1 MSQLFSLVLCAGLV
15 SCNHFRMHF
24 GLMHETCSVHL
35 EPDRMNMIR
44 SITKSDT
51 CVAGVLFLPHPT
63 FPNDKALPSLDVPH
77 TGEARCRCILPY
89 SYAKA
94 L

>member
-1 MSQLFSLVLCAGLV
+1 MMSQLFSLVLCAGLV

-44 SITKSDT
+44 DRCHFPLK
-51 CVAGVLFLPHPT
+51 PT
-63 FPNDKALPSLDVPH
+63 
-77 TGEARCRCILPY
+77 
-89 SYAKA
+89 
-94 L
+94 